1 MQSALSKALMGKE
14 NISGRLPISIPGM
27 FDIGSGI
34 FLEKKFNQ
42 EEKKQFSPGKLM
54 LRVRPQSV
62 DANISNIEKLMD
74 QAVNERAWPGG
85 VLLAAKDGNIF
96 YQRGHGYHTYDKKKP
111 TRSSD
116 IFDLASITK
125 VVSTTSA
132 IMKLQDLNK
141 IDINKPVVK
150 YLPEFK
156 GATKKHISQ
165 KSSITIKD
173 LLAHVSG
180 LPPFKKYYET
190 EKTKTSLLKSIY
202 STDPIYEN
210 RDTTI
215 YSDVGA
221 IILGQIVEKVSG
233 LTLDVFVDSMV
244 FEPLGMGTT
253 FFNPPKEKKHR
264 IVPTE
269 ISKDGRL
276 IHGYVHD
283 ENAYALNGIAGHAGL
298 FSTVK
303 DIAVFSQM
311 MLNGG
316 LYGWKRI
323 FKNETVNQ
331 FTNKAN
337 ILENSSRLLG
347 WDSPD
352 GQASGGVYLS
362 DSSFGHTGFTGTSLW
377 IDPDNKIIVVLLTNA
392 VHPNRNRKS
401 PSYYDW
407 RQRIHSSVYEAL
419 SIVDINPKL
428 KLRAK
433 WDNME

>member
-1 MQSALSKALMGKE
+1 M
-14 NISGRLPISIPGM
+14 
-27 FDIGSGI
+27 
-34 FLEKKFNQ
+34 
-42 EEKKQFSPGKLM
+42 
-54 LRVRPQSV
+54 
-62 DANISNIEKLMD
+62 
-74 QAVNERAWPGG
+74 
-85 VLLAAKDGNIF
+85 
-96 YQRGHGYHTYDKKKP
+96 
-111 TRSSD
+111 
-116 IFDLASITK
+116 
-125 VVSTTSA
+125 
-132 IMKLQDLNK
+132 
-141 IDINKPVVK
+141 
-150 YLPEFK
+150 
-156 GATKKHISQ
+156 
-165 KSSITIKD
+165 
-173 LLAHVSG
+173 
-180 LPPFKKYYET
+180 
-190 EKTKTSLLKSIY
+190 
-202 STDPIYEN
+202 
-210 RDTTI
+210 
-215 YSDVGA
+215 DVGA
-221 IILGQIVEKVSG
+221 IILGKIVEKVSG

-269 ISKDGRL
+269 ISKDGTL

-283 ENAYALNGIAGHAGL
+283 ENAYALNGVAGHAGL

-407 RQRIHSSVYEAL
+407 RQKIHSSVYEAL
-419 SIVDINPKL
+419 SIVNINPKL

>member
-1 MQSALSKALMGKE
+1 M
-14 NISGRLPISIPGM
+14 
-27 FDIGSGI
+27 
-34 FLEKKFNQ
+34 
-42 EEKKQFSPGKLM
+42 
-54 LRVRPQSV
+54 
-62 DANISNIEKLMD
+62 
-74 QAVNERAWPGG
+74 
-85 VLLAAKDGNIF
+85 
-96 YQRGHGYHTYDKKKP
+96 
-111 TRSSD
+111 
-116 IFDLASITK
+116 
-125 VVSTTSA
+125 
-132 IMKLQDLNK
+132 
-141 IDINKPVVK
+141 
-150 YLPEFK
+150 
-156 GATKKHISQ
+156 
-165 KSSITIKD
+165 
-173 LLAHVSG
+173 
-180 LPPFKKYYET
+180 
-190 EKTKTSLLKSIY
+190 
-202 STDPIYEN
+202 EN

-269 ISKDGRL
+269 ISKDGTL

>member
-1 MQSALSKALMGKE
+1 M
-14 NISGRLPISIPGM
+14 
-27 FDIGSGI
+27 
-34 FLEKKFNQ
+34 
-42 EEKKQFSPGKLM
+42 
-54 LRVRPQSV
+54 
-62 DANISNIEKLMD
+62 
-74 QAVNERAWPGG
+74 
-85 VLLAAKDGNIF
+85 
-96 YQRGHGYHTYDKKKP
+96 
-111 TRSSD
+111 
-116 IFDLASITK
+116 
-125 VVSTTSA
+125 
-132 IMKLQDLNK
+132 
-141 IDINKPVVK
+141 
-150 YLPEFK
+150 
-156 GATKKHISQ
+156 
-165 KSSITIKD
+165 
-173 LLAHVSG
+173 
-180 LPPFKKYYET
+180 
-190 EKTKTSLLKSIY
+190 
-202 STDPIYEN
+202 
-210 RDTTI
+210 
-215 YSDVGA
+215 DVGA
-221 IILGQIVEKVSG
+221 IILGKIVEKVSG

-269 ISKDGRL
+269 ISKDGTL

-283 ENAYALNGIAGHAGL
+283 ENAYALNGVAGHAGL

>member
-1 MQSALSKALMGKE
+1 MC
-14 NISGRLPISIPGM
+14 I
-27 FDIGSGI
+27 
-34 FLEKKFNQ
+34 
-42 EEKKQFSPGKLM
+42 
-54 LRVRPQSV
+54 
-62 DANISNIEKLMD
+62 
-74 QAVNERAWPGG
+74 
-85 VLLAAKDGNIF
+85 
-96 YQRGHGYHTYDKKKP
+96 
-111 TRSSD
+111 
-116 IFDLASITK
+116 
-125 VVSTTSA
+125 
-132 IMKLQDLNK
+132 
-141 IDINKPVVK
+141 
-150 YLPEFK
+150 
-156 GATKKHISQ
+156 
-165 KSSITIKD
+165 
-173 LLAHVSG
+173 
-180 LPPFKKYYET
+180 
-190 EKTKTSLLKSIY
+190 
-202 STDPIYEN
+202 
-210 RDTTI
+210 RDR
-215 YSDVGA
+215 
-221 IILGQIVEKVSG
+221 
-233 LTLDVFVDSMV
+233 
-244 FEPLGMGTT
+244 LGMGTT

-269 ISKDGRL
+269 ISKDGTL

-323 FKNETVNQ
+323 FKNETVIQ

>member
-1 MQSALSKALMGKE
+1 
-14 NISGRLPISIPGM
+14 
-27 FDIGSGI
+27 
-34 FLEKKFNQ
+34 
-42 EEKKQFSPGKLM
+42 
-54 LRVRPQSV
+54 
-62 DANISNIEKLMD
+62 
-74 QAVNERAWPGG
+74 
-85 VLLAAKDGNIF
+85 
-96 YQRGHGYHTYDKKKP
+96 
-111 TRSSD
+111 
-116 IFDLASITK
+116 
-125 VVSTTSA
+125 
-132 IMKLQDLNK
+132 
-141 IDINKPVVK
+141 
-150 YLPEFK
+150 
-156 GATKKHISQ
+156 
-165 KSSITIKD
+165 
-173 LLAHVSG
+173 
-180 LPPFKKYYET
+180 
-190 EKTKTSLLKSIY
+190 
-202 STDPIYEN
+202 
-210 RDTTI
+210 
-215 YSDVGA
+215 
-221 IILGQIVEKVSG
+221 
-233 LTLDVFVDSMV
+233 MV

-269 ISKDGRL
+269 ISKDGTL

-323 FKNETVNQ
+323 FKHETVNQ

-419 SIVDINPKL
+419 SIVYINPKL

>member
-34 FLEKKFNQ
+34 FIEKKLDH
-42 EEKKQFSPGKLM
+42 EEKKQFEPGKLL
-54 LRVRPQSV
+54 LRVRPKSV
-62 DANISNIEKLMD
+62 GADISNIERLMD
-74 QAVNERAWPGG
+74 QAVNERAWSGG

-96 YQRGHGYHTYDKKKP
+96 YQKGHGYHTYDKNSSI
-111 TRSSD
+111 RSSD

-132 IMKLQDLNK
+132 IMKLHDLNK

-202 STDPIYEN
+202 DTDPIYEN

-269 ISKDGRL
+269 ISKDGTL

-401 PSYYDW
+401 PNYYDW

-433 WDNME
+433 WDNMK

>member
-1 MQSALSKALMGKE
+1 M
-14 NISGRLPISIPGM
+14 N
-27 FDIGSGI
+27 
-34 FLEKKFNQ
+34 
-42 EEKKQFSPGKLM
+42 
-54 LRVRPQSV
+54 
-62 DANISNIEKLMD
+62 
-74 QAVNERAWPGG
+74 
-85 VLLAAKDGNIF
+85 
-96 YQRGHGYHTYDKKKP
+96 
-111 TRSSD
+111 
-116 IFDLASITK
+116 
-125 VVSTTSA
+125 
-132 IMKLQDLNK
+132 
-141 IDINKPVVK
+141 
-150 YLPEFK
+150 
-156 GATKKHISQ
+156 
-165 KSSITIKD
+165 
-173 LLAHVSG
+173 
-180 LPPFKKYYET
+180 
-190 EKTKTSLLKSIY
+190 
-202 STDPIYEN
+202 
-210 RDTTI
+210 
-215 YSDVGA
+215 
-221 IILGQIVEKVSG
+221 
-233 LTLDVFVDSMV
+233 
-244 FEPLGMGTT
+244 TT
-253 FFNPPKEKKHR
+253 FFNPPSIKRHR

-269 ISKDGRL
+269 ISSEGNL

-283 ENAYALNGIAGHAGL
+283 ENAYALEGVGGHAGL

-428 KLRAK
+428 KLRVK